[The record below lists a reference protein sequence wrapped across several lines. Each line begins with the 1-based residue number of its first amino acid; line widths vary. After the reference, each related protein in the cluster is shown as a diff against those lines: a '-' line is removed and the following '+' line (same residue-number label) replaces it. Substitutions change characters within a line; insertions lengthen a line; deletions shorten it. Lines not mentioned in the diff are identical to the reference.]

1 MNPKALAFK
10 SIGKTKV
17 GNMATKVVCGW
28 AGAVI
33 KNANQTFGLER

>member
-10 SIGKTKV
+10 SIRKIKV
-17 GNMATKVVCGW
+17 GNMVTKVVYGW